1 MKRYDLNI
9 AGREQTGKGPNYR
22 LRQEGRIP
30 AVLYGTGSEASK
42 VSVEYRQFE
51 RLINIQHGANALL
64 DLKDDKGTTT
74 GIAIIREIQRDPVTR
89 RFLHIDLYN
98 IRMDQEND
106 FEVAVH
112 GTGVPIGVR
121 EGGILETHVRMVTVH
136 CLPTN
141 IPNAFDVDLTNLK
154 LNHSLHVS
162 DLTLPEGVALVTH
175 GEEVL
180 FTVIALRAEKAA
192 AETAATDAPAT
203 PEVIGKKKPEEAA
216 AGADKGKPAAGG
228 DKKPAGGKK

>member
-121 EGGILETHVRMVTVH
+121 EGGILETHVRMVTVR

-141 IPNAFDVDLTNLK
+141 IPNAFDVDLLNLK
-154 LNHSLHVS
+154 MNHSLHVR
-162 DLTLPEGVALVTH
+162 DLTLPEGVSLVTH

-180 FTVIALRAEKAA
+180 FTVIALRAEKATTEVAA
-192 AETAATDAPAT
+192 AEAPTA
-203 PEVIGKKKPEEAA
+203 PEVIGKKKPDEAA
-216 AGADKGKPAAGG
+216 AADKGKPAAGG
-228 DKKPAGGKK
+228 DKGKPAAKK